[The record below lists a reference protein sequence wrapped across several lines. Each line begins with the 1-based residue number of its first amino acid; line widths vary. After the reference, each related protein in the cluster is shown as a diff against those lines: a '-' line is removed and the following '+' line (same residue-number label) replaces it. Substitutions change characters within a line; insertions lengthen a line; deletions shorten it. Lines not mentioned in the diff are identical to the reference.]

1 MESWGHVFFTILASI
16 AASSGFWAFLQKRF
30 DSKDVR
36 VKMLVG
42 LAHDRIIFLGLQYIE
57 RGYITHDEYENLYDY
72 LYTPYKQM
80 GGNGSAEKIMN
91 EVQKLPVRQTLEE

>member
-42 LAHDRIIFLGLQYIE
+42 LAHDRIISLGLQYIE

-91 EVQKLPVRQTLEE
+91 EVHKLPVRQTLEE

>member
-1 MESWGHVFFTILASI
+1 MESWAQTFFTILASI
-16 AASSGFWAFLQKRF
+16 IASSGFWAFLQKRL

-42 LAHDRIIFLGLQYIE
+42 LAHDRIISLGLQYIE

-80 GGNGSAEKIMN
+80 GGNGSAERIMH
-91 EVQKLPVRQTLEE
+91 EVQKLPVRQTQEE

>member
-42 LAHDRIIFLGLQYIE
+42 LAHDRIISLGLQYIE